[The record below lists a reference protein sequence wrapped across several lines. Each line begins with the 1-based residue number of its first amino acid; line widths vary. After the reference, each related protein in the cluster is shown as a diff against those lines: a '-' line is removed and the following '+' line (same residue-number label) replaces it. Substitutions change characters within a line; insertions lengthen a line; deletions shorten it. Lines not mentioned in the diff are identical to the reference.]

1 MTAAFLEVIELC
13 KQYGSRRALDQVSF
27 AVAPGE
33 MFGLLG
39 PNGAG
44 KTTLL
49 SIVSCL
55 LGADGGEVRLDSRTL
70 DPRNRAARR
79 LIGVVPQE
87 LAVYAE
93 LTARENL
100 TFFGE
105 LYGIRGAELRRRVEE
120 ILAAIGLADRADQR
134 VSTFSG
140 GMKRRLNLGVGAR
153 ASARR

>member
-1 MTAAFLEVIELC
+1 MTAAFLEVIGLS
-13 KQYGSRRALDQVSF
+13 KQYGSRRALDKVSF
-27 AVAPGE
+27 TVSAGE

-55 LGADGGEVRLDSRTL
+55 LGADGGEVRLDGRTL
-70 DPRNRAARR
+70 DPADRSARR

-93 LTARENL
+93 LTAREPDV
-100 TFFGE
+100 F
-105 LYGIRGAELRRRVEE
+105 RRV
-120 ILAAIGLADRADQR
+120 IRHSRGRAAAAGRRDSQCHRA
-134 VSTFSG
+134 G
-140 GMKRRLNLGVGAR
+140 
-153 ASARR
+153 